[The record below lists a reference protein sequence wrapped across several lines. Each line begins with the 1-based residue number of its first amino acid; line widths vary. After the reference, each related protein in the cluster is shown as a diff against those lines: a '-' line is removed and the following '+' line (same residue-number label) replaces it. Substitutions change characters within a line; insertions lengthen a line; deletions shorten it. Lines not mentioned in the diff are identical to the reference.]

1 MITSDKRLLE
11 IYKMG
16 WHDSIESDNPRFYE
30 FTGIERNAYI
40 YGWFDSEESD
50 SDEQD
55 GNYTEDYAT
64 DGEILDR
71 IKNSRY
77 NTDGEFKICK
87 S

>member
-11 IYKMG
+11 VYKMG

-40 YGWFDSEESD
+40 YGWFDSEVGDDVRSV
-50 SDEQD
+50 
-55 GNYTEDYAT
+55 DYAT
-64 DGEILDR
+64 DEEILDR

-77 NTDGEFKICK
+77 NTDGEFKIWK